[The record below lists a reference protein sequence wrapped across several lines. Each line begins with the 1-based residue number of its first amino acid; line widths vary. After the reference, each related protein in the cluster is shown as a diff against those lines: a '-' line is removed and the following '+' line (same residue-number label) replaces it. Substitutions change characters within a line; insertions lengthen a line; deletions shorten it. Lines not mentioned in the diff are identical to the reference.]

1 MSADHAGTLS
11 GQQTESRLIR
21 PVPVGGSSLVRD
33 YLDGAPEAL
42 SFYSGSPFA
51 LASYRAKLHEVSSR
65 FGREERAA
73 AARTLRP
80 TSDVARERLQRFV
93 EEGGAMVTT
102 GQQAG
107 FLGGPL
113 YTVYKA
119 LAAAALARHLEQAF
133 GLLVLPVFWV
143 ASEDHDWAEVNHA
156 YVLDAQSRLTR
167 FALTSEDDRPLPM
180 SERRVDGEVEILSER
195 IAQAVAG
202 NKSTSDWLRKILGPY
217 QQAESTVAGAFTDLM
232 AAILEPF
239 DVCIADAADPHL
251 KELSRPIL
259 REALVASAEHENRLE
274 KRTEALTAA
283 GYRPQV
289 SVLERG
295 TNVFYHGEKGRE
307 RFYRRGEDFLLRSR
321 KTRLTGN
328 DLIAELDSHPG
339 RFSPNVFL
347 RPVVESSVYPTLSYV
362 GGPGELAYFAQVGA
376 LFDAFDILP
385 PVAVPRFS
393 AMVVEPK
400 IERTLARLDL
410 KIADTPQPREQLIER
425 LARREIPGEVRT
437 VLNRIRSDLT
447 REFDRLLEEASKLD
461 PTLAG
466 PVGGGRNRVI
476 SEAAKL
482 ERKILRAIKRSDRI
496 AADQL
501 DRVLDSLRPN
511 GSPQD
516 RVLNVLPFLAR
527 YGVHFLKEVYST
539 IEQSWRLPE

>member
-1 MSADHAGTLS
+1 
-11 GQQTESRLIR
+11 
-21 PVPVGGSSLVRD
+21 
-33 YLDGAPEAL
+33 
-42 SFYSGSPFA
+42 
-51 LASYRAKLHEVSSR
+51 
-65 FGREERAA
+65 
-73 AARTLRP
+73 
-80 TSDVARERLQRFV
+80 
-93 EEGGAMVTT
+93 MVTT

-119 LAAAALARHLEQAF
+119 LAAAALARHLERAF
-133 GLLVLPVFWV
+133 GVLVLPVFWV

-156 YVLDAQSRLTR
+156 YVLDGQSRLRR
-167 FALTSEDDRPLPM
+167 FSLVSEDDRPLPM
-180 SERRVDGEVEILSER
+180 SDRPMDGEVELLSDR
-195 IAQAVAG
+195 IRQTVGG
-202 NKSTSDWLRKILGPY
+202 NENTAEWLRKVLEPY
-217 QQAESTVAGAFTDLM
+217 QRDGATVAGAFADGM

-239 DVCIADAADPHL
+239 HVCIADAADPRL
-251 KELSRPIL
+251 KELSRPVL
-259 REALVASAEHENRLE
+259 REALVASAEHETRLE
-274 KRTEALTAA
+274 VRTEELTAA

-307 RFYRRGEDFLLRSR
+307 RLYRRGEDFLLRSR
-321 KTRLTGN
+321 KTRLEGK
-328 DLIAELDSHPG
+328 DLLAELESDPG

-362 GGPGELAYFAQVGA
+362 GGPGELAYLAQVAA
-376 LFDAFDILP
+376 LFEAYDILP
-385 PVAVPRFS
+385 PVAMPRFS
-393 AMVVEPK
+393 ALVVEPK
-400 IERTLARLDL
+400 IERILGRLDL
-410 KIADTPQPREQLIER
+410 QIADTVEPREQLIER

-437 VLNRIRSDLT
+437 VLNEIRSDLT
-447 REFDRLLEEASKLD
+447 RNFDRLLEESSKLD

-496 AADQL
+496 ATDQL
-501 DRVLDSLRPN
+501 DRVLDSLRPK

-527 YGVHFLKEVYST
+527 YGDHFLKEVYSA